1 MEDWLMAS
9 SSNSSTD
16 LAMDSLSLTLTNT
29 RVIDGLIFAANSA
42 GMTPEAYAE
51 WLLTKDGHR
60 FADANNYGIVTSAG
74 FFARFTP
81 TEYAAVLAASV
92 DTVEVPEPIGGVPTE
107 EQQQAYDEA
116 VLTYSLLENPTAE
129 ETAAYEAAVA
139 IYEAAST
146 VENQAEIDAAE
157 AQNAKANEIKALLDE
172 LTAAER
178 VSLDD
183 QRVTDGLALLVSREL
198 LGAER
203 PAEITAYERP
213 SPGGE

>member
-1 MEDWLMAS
+1 
-9 SSNSSTD
+9 
-16 LAMDSLSLTLTNT
+16 MDTLSLTLTNT

-60 FADANNYGIVTSAG
+60 FADANSYGVVTSAG

-81 TEYAAVLAASV
+81 TEYADVLAASV
-92 DTVEVPEPIGGVPTE
+92 DTVVVPEPIGGVPTP
-107 EQQQAYDEA
+107 EQQQMYDEA
-116 VLTYSLLENPTAE
+116 VLAYSLLENPTDE
-129 ETAAYEAAVA
+129 DTAMYEAMVA
-139 IYEAAST
+139 SYEAAST
-146 VENQAEIDAAE
+146 AENQAEIDAAE

-178 VSLDD
+178 VALDD
-183 QRVTDGLALLVSREL
+183 QRVADGLALLVSREL

-213 SPGGE
+213 FPGGE

>member
-1 MEDWLMAS
+1 MTS
-9 SSNSSTD
+9 SSSSSTD
-16 LAMDSLSLTLTNT
+16 LTMDTLSLTLTNT

-42 GMTPEAYAE
+42 GMTPEGYAE

-60 FADANNYGIVTSAG
+60 FADANSYGVVTSAG

-81 TEYAAVLAASV
+81 TEYANVLAASV
-92 DTVEVPEPIGGVPTE
+92 D
-107 EQQQAYDEA
+107 
-116 VLTYSLLENPTAE
+116 
-129 ETAAYEAAVA
+129 
-139 IYEAAST
+139 
-146 VENQAEIDAAE
+146 
-157 AQNAKANEIKALLDE
+157 NEIKALLDE

-178 VSLDD
+178 VALDD

-213 SPGGE
+213 FPRFAEF

>member
-1 MEDWLMAS
+1 MTS

-16 LAMDSLSLTLTNT
+16 LTMDTLSLTLTNT

-42 GMTPEAYAE
+42 KLSPEAYAE

-60 FADANNYGIVTSAG
+60 FADANSYGIVTSAG

-81 TEYAAVLAASV
+81 TEYADVLAASV
-92 DTVEVPEPIGGVPTE
+92 DTVVVPEPIGGVPTAE
-107 EQQQAYDEA
+107 EQQMYDDAVAAYA
-116 VLTYSLLENPTAE
+116 LLENPTAE
-129 ETAAYEAAVA
+129 DTALYEAMVA
-139 IYEAAST
+139 SYEAAST
-146 VENQAEIDAAE
+146 PENKAEIDAAE
-157 AQNAKANEIKALLDE
+157 AQNAEANEIKALLDE

-178 VSLDD
+178 VALDD
-183 QRVTDGLALLVSREL
+183 QRVTDGLQLLVSRGL

-213 SPGGE
+213 FPGGE

>member
-1 MEDWLMAS
+1 MTS

-16 LAMDSLSLTLTNT
+16 LFMDTLSLTLTNT

-42 GMTPEAYAE
+42 GMTPEGYAE

-60 FADANNYGIVTSAG
+60 FADANSYGVVTSAG

-81 TEYAAVLAASV
+81 TEYANVLAASV
-92 DTVEVPEPIGGVPTE
+92 DTVVVPEPIGGVPTE

-146 VENQAEIDAAE
+146 AENQAEIDAAE
-157 AQNAKANEIKALLDE
+157 AQNAEAAEIKALLDE

-178 VSLDD
+178 VFLDD
-183 QRVTDGLALLVSREL
+183 QRVTDGLQLLVSRGL
-198 LGAER
+198 LTAER

-213 SPGGE
+213 FPGGE

>member
-1 MEDWLMAS
+1 MTS

-16 LAMDSLSLTLTNT
+16 LLMDTLSLTLTNT

-42 GMTPEAYAE
+42 GMTPEGYAE

-60 FADANNYGIVTSAG
+60 FADANSYGVVTSAG

-81 TEYAAVLAASV
+81 TEYADVLAASV
-92 DTVEVPEPIGGVPTE
+92 DTVVVPEPIGGLPTP
-107 EQQQAYDEA
+107 EQQQMYDEA
-116 VLTYSLLENPTAE
+116 VAAYALLENPTAE
-129 ETAAYEAAVA
+129 DTAMYEAMVA
-139 IYEAAST
+139 SYEAAST
-146 VENQAEIDAAE
+146 IENQAEIDAAE

-178 VSLDD
+178 VALDD
-183 QRVTDGLALLVSREL
+183 QRVADSLALLVSREL

-203 PAEITAYERP
+203 PAENHCV
-213 SPGGE
+213 

>member
-1 MEDWLMAS
+1 MTS

-16 LAMDSLSLTLTNT
+16 LTMDTLSLTLTNT

-60 FADANNYGIVTSAG
+60 FADANSYGVVTSAG

-81 TEYAAVLAASV
+81 TEYANVLAASV
-92 DTVEVPEPIGGVPTE
+92 DTVVVPEPIGGVPTE

-146 VENQAEIDAAE
+146 AENQAEIDAAE

-178 VSLDD
+178 VALDD
-183 QRVTDGLALLVSREL
+183 QRVADGLALLVSREL

-213 SPGGE
+213 FPGGE

>member
-1 MEDWLMAS
+1 
-9 SSNSSTD
+9 
-16 LAMDSLSLTLTNT
+16 MDTLSLTLTNT

-60 FADANNYGIVTSAG
+60 FADANSYGVVTSAG

-81 TEYAAVLAASV
+81 TEYANVLAASV
-92 DTVEVPEPIGGVPTE
+92 D
-107 EQQQAYDEA
+107 
-116 VLTYSLLENPTAE
+116 
-129 ETAAYEAAVA
+129 
-139 IYEAAST
+139 
-146 VENQAEIDAAE
+146 
-157 AQNAKANEIKALLDE
+157 NEIKALLDE

-178 VSLDD
+178 VALDD
-183 QRVTDGLALLVSREL
+183 QRVTDGLALLVSRSL

-213 SPGGE
+213 FPGGE